1 MLETPDQFHST
12 ESLRF
17 LSFWAGGHDIIPH
30 PLGFPNGIAKKQMGK
45 EKQTLTSL
53 EVLPFKEQMPEP
65 LAPFTPLKFQ
75 GLQHY
80 FWLLGAGL
88 GLE

>member
-1 MLETPDQFHST
+1 MEK
-12 ESLRF
+12 
-17 LSFWAGGHDIIPH
+17 G
-30 PLGFPNGIAKKQMGK
+30 
-45 EKQTLTSL
+45 KQTLTSS
-53 EVLPFKEQMPEP
+53 EFLPFKEQVPQP

-88 GLE
+88 GLEYSPTPNLILLDPHMAWAFGQGLGL